1 MTQIKE
7 NDLEKV
13 AGGVP
18 TFNKP
23 VFDPEH
29 LPNGGD

>member
-7 NDLEKV
+7 KDLEKV

-18 TFNKP
+18 TFKP
-23 VFDPEH
+23 PVYDSEV